1 MIPVAQVL
9 AIVVAGFVGVAYGA
23 QSRVVG
29 LGRDPG
35 FPRQAGRS

>member
-9 AIVVAGFVGVAYGA
+9 AIVVAGFVWVACVA
-23 QSRVVG
+23 PRRVVG
-29 LGRDPG
+29 LGWGPG